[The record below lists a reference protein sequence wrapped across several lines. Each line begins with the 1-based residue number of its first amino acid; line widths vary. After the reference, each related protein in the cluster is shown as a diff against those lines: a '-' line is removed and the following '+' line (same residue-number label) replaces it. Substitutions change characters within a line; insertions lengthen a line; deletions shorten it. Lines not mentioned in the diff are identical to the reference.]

1 MVKEPITVCILGATF
16 NTPNLGV
23 SVLAA
28 GAIRCV
34 LHSYPNARIIQLDYA
49 QEGHSFQFVHHDRSI
64 PVRFVNL
71 RFSKKFYLRNNI
83 AFLMALALASK
94 LIPFPKLRRRILAK
108 NGYLKEI
115 LQTDLV
121 VSLAGGDS
129 FSDIYGIRRLLYTSL
144 PQLLALSMG
153 KRLILLPQTI
163 GPFRYR
169 FSQAIARF
177 ILSKAEI
184 VFSRDANGQ
193 NVTRALLRSRM
204 RDDEVRF
211 CYDLGFDV
219 DPVLPASLIVAGLA
233 SERIIPSGVIGLNVS
248 GLLMMGGYAQNN
260 MFGLKVPYEK
270 LVTGLIEFLIEER
283 SATVLLIPH
292 VLGSHGESDSGAC
305 ERVFEALKS
314 KYEGKLGVLRGEYD
328 YAETKYVIG
337 RCDFF
342 IGARMH
348 ACIGALSQSVP
359 AISIAYSDKFIGVMK
374 SIGAQDLVI
383 DPRGMDQNA
392 MIQMV
397 DTIYQRRATV
407 RAQLEQKMPLVKKT
421 IRGAL
426 RDANTPFSMK
436 CISALSD

>member
-1 MVKEPITVCILGATF
+1 
-16 NTPNLGV
+16 
-23 SVLAA
+23 
-28 GAIRCV
+28 
-34 LHSYPNARIIQLDYA
+34 
-49 QEGHSFQFVHHDRSI
+49 
-64 PVRFVNL
+64 
-71 RFSKKFYLRNNI
+71 
-83 AFLMALALASK
+83 
-94 LIPFPKLRRRILAK
+94 
-108 NGYLKEI
+108 
-115 LQTDLV
+115 
-121 VSLAGGDS
+121 
-129 FSDIYGIRRLLYTSL
+129 
-144 PQLLALSMG
+144 
-153 KRLILLPQTI
+153 
-163 GPFRYR
+163 
-169 FSQAIARF
+169 
-177 ILSKAEI
+177 
-184 VFSRDANGQ
+184 
-193 NVTRALLRSRM
+193 M